1 MLTLLIFGTSS
12 MKEGLSMLF
21 TEITLYEINKI
32 FDKKERK
39 IDYLL
44 RLFEI
49 SRIDMQVPRT
59 LRGIDNCIIE
69 TWNYEISKDI
79 IREMFFESEKYN
91 KGIAAK
97 DEIDFLIENWREHN
111 LGEIEWPF
119 AAMNFDQH
127 VARLNRNTDISE
139 EEKDSLIAT
148 DTIKFRRIK
157 DINTKRNDFIE
168 SLIVRYNEN
177 IIPTFRHSRGVDFYI
192 NGEPF
197 DQKVSRSVGGA
208 FIDKFGEDYY
218 DIAIRNPE
226 FVAISLYEN
235 QDEERFDA
243 DPRLYV
249 VYLDSDVSTENI
261 ERSIMDYDLYEPYD
275 IAFDYYHSNSERLVH
290 KTYCYVILL
299 HN

>member
-1 MLTLLIFGTSS
+1 MKGLFMLTDRITIN
-12 MKEGLSMLF
+12 
-21 TEITLYEINKI
+21 EIKKI
-32 FDKKERK
+32 FDNRERK
-39 IDYLL
+39 MEYLL
-44 RLFEI
+44 RLFETMEI
-49 SRIDMQVPRT
+49 EIQVPRT
-59 LRGIDNCIIE
+59 LKEIDECIIDN
-69 TWNYEISKDI
+69 WNYEISKDV
-79 IREMFFESEKYN
+79 IREMFFESDKFN
-91 KGIAAK
+91 NGIAAK
-97 DEIDFLIENWREHN
+97 DEIDYLIKNWHEHR

-127 VARLNRNTDISE
+127 VARLNRRNDISE
-139 EEKDSLIAT
+139 EEKDQIIAT

-157 DINTKRNDFIE
+157 DINTKRNDYIE
-168 SLIVRYNEN
+168 SLIVAHNDN

-218 DIAIRNPE
+218 DVAIRNPE
-226 FVAISLYEN
+226 FVAMSLYEN

-261 ERSIMDYDLYEPYD
+261 ERSILDCDLYEPYE
-275 IAFDYYHSNSERLVH
+275 IAFDYYHSNSERVVH
-290 KTYCYVILL
+290 ETYCYVILL

>member
-1 MLTLLIFGTSS
+1 MLTDRITIN
-12 MKEGLSMLF
+12 
-21 TEITLYEINKI
+21 EIKKI
-32 FDKKERK
+32 FDNRERK
-39 IDYLL
+39 MEYLL
-44 RLFEI
+44 RLFETMEI
-49 SRIDMQVPRT
+49 EIQVPRT
-59 LRGIDNCIIE
+59 LKEIDECIIDN
-69 TWNYEISKDI
+69 WNYEISKDV
-79 IREMFFESEKYN
+79 IREMFFETDKFN
-91 KGIAAK
+91 NGIAAK
-97 DEIDFLIENWREHN
+97 DEIDYLIKNWHEHR

-127 VARLNRNTDISE
+127 VARLNRRNDISE
-139 EEKDSLIAT
+139 EEKDQIIAT

-157 DINTKRNDFIE
+157 DINTKRNDYIE
-168 SLIVRYNEN
+168 SLIVAHNDN

-218 DIAIRNPE
+218 DVAIRNPE
-226 FVAISLYEN
+226 FVAMSLYEN

-261 ERSIMDYDLYEPYD
+261 ERSILDCDLYEPYE
-275 IAFDYYHSNSERLVH
+275 IAFDYYHSNSERVVH
-290 KTYCYVILL
+290 ETYCYVILL